1 MSFHEIPL
9 FKVGVLTGEQIPQR
23 SESEEGIPLAPLVT
37 SRCYPDG
44 TILTRVTL
52 LIPAAAVAPELED
65 GYPQLLGGTFLDY
78 RFQYDLPN
86 EPVTD
91 ITLYYGEFVFKAPEE
106 SSTRVSMVQVK
117 LHQHD
122 PVTSRGTVTTIQES

>member
-9 FKVGVLTGEQIPQR
+9 FKVGLLTGEQIPQR
-23 SESEEGIPLAPLVT
+23 SESEQGVPLAPLVT

-52 LIPAAAVAPELED
+52 LIPANAAAPELED

-78 RFQYDLPN
+78 RFQYDLPTAAV
-86 EPVTD
+86 EDVS
-91 ITLYYGEFVFKAPEE
+91 LYYGEFVFKSPEE
-106 SSTRVSMVQVK
+106 SPTKISFIQVK

>member
-9 FKVGVLTGEQIPQR
+9 FKVGKLTGDQIPQR

-52 LIPAAAVAPELED
+52 LIPAAAAAPELED

-86 EPVTD
+86 DPVTD
-91 ITLYYGEFVFKAPEE
+91 ISLYYGEFVFKAPEE
-106 SSTRVSMVQVK
+106 SGSRVSMVQVK

>member
-9 FKVGVLTGEQIPQR
+9 VKVGLLTGDQIPQR
-23 SESEEGIPLAPLVT
+23 DESEQGIPLSPLVT

-52 LIPAAAVAPELED
+52 LIPAGAQAPELED
-65 GYPQLLGGTFLDY
+65 GYPTLLGGTFLDY

-91 ITLYYGEFVFKAPEE
+91 IVVYYGEFPFKAPEE
-106 SSTRVSMVQVK
+106 SPSKVAIVQVK

-122 PVTSRGTVTTIQES
+122 PETSRGTVTTVQES

>member
-1 MSFHEIPL
+1 MSFHQIPL
-9 FKVGVLTGEQIPQR
+9 FKVGLLTGDQIPQR

-52 LIPAAAVAPELED
+52 LIPAGAAAPELED
-65 GYPQLLGGTFLDY
+65 GFPQLLGGTFLDY

-91 ITLYYGEFVFKAPEE
+91 ITLYYGEYVFKAPEE
-106 SSTRVSMVQVK
+106 SGSRVSMVQVK